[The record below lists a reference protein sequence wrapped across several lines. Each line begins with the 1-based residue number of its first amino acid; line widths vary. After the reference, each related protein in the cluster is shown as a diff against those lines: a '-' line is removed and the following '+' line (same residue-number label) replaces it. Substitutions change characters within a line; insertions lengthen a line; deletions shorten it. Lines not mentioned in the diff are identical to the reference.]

1 MVERNNVGD
10 YITKKALEVVEMGMK
25 LVGIEIERTRIAD
38 FISEAIGK
46 DIIQQ
51 RGINPEMTGWI
62 DCRGNNDGEIFAH
75 LHYTTEEYK
84 AEIPMDVFPAIVEL
98 EELLKE
104 ETEKKISLTDVEFSD
119 DGKDIKFAIAYDFGD
134 R

>member
-46 DIIQQ
+46 DI
-51 RGINPEMTGWI
+51 
-62 DCRGNNDGEIFAH
+62 
-75 LHYTTEEYK
+75 
-84 AEIPMDVFPAIVEL
+84 
-98 EELLKE
+98 
-104 ETEKKISLTDVEFSD
+104 
-119 DGKDIKFAIAYDFGD
+119 KFAIAYDFGD

>member
-1 MVERNNVGD
+1 
-10 YITKKALEVVEMGMK
+10 
-25 LVGIEIERTRIAD
+25 
-38 FISEAIGK
+38 
-46 DIIQQ
+46 
-51 RGINPEMTGWI
+51 
-62 DCRGNNDGEIFAH
+62 
-75 LHYTTEEYK
+75 
-84 AEIPMDVFPAIVEL
+84 MDVFPAIVEL